1 MLLVEFTPIAL
12 FILNRKKKSFINP
25 IFLFV
30 FFSFSF
36 EVLSKI
42 SAIFF
47 GTNLLVFNLYGLFE
61 FFALIAF
68 FYSIDYDKKI
78 LVLCF
83 FLFLI
88 VYILQ
93 FKTNKTMDIS
103 YVLGSIIWIFLSIT
117 SLINIIKYGN
127 EEMGTKFYFICSILF
142 YNATTIVLFSIIY
155 LLVKSENSLWII
167 HSFLKTISITITSYA
182 IWKLPSKSI

>member
-1 MLLVEFTPIAL
+1 MLLVEIIPMAL
-12 FILNRKKKSFINP
+12 FILNRKKKNFINP
-25 IFLFV
+25 IFVFV

-42 SAIFF
+42 SAVFF
-47 GTNLLVFNLYGLFE
+47 GTNLFVFNLYGLFE

-68 FYSIDYDKKI
+68 FYTINYNKKI
-78 LVLCF
+78 LVSCF

-93 FKTNKTMDIS
+93 FKTNKTMDFS

-117 SLINIIKYGN
+117 SLIKIIKVSS
-127 EEMGTKFYFICSILF
+127 EEMDTKFYFICSILF
-142 YNATTIVLFSIIY
+142 YNATTIVLFSITS
-155 LLVKSENSLWII
+155 LLLKTENSLWII
-167 HSFLKTISITITSYA
+167 HSFLKIISITITSYA
-182 IWKLPSKSI
+182 IWKLPSK